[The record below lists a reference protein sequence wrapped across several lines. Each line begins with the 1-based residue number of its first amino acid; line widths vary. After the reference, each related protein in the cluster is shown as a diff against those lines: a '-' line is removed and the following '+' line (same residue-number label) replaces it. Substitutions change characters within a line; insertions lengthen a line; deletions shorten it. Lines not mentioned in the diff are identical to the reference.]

1 MSKPVK
7 QLITQQYRDLFE
19 GVSGAVLVDIRG
31 IESNAT
37 NNLRGRLAQKQIRVT
52 IVKNS
57 LARLAFRD
65 TELQPLGEMLEGS
78 NALVY
83 PTDSEAT
90 VVTVARELIDVAKQL
105 KKLQFKGALMEG
117 IRFGAD
123 QIEDLSKYPTRPEA
137 QAQVVQ
143 LFLSPAQKLTGQVL
157 GPARRIASCIKAVEE
172 RHGEAA

>member
-7 QLITQQYRDLFE
+7 QLITQQYRNLFE

-31 IESNAT
+31 IESNET
-37 NNLRGRLAQKQIRVT
+37 NDLRGRLGQKQIRVT

-65 TELQPLGEMLEGS
+65 TELEPIGEMLEGPS
-78 NALVY
+78 AMVY
-83 PTDSEAT
+83 ATDSDTTA
-90 VVTVARELIDVAKQL
+90 VSVARELIDVAKTL

-123 QIEDLSKYPTRPEA
+123 EIEALSKYPTRPEA

-143 LFLSPAQKLTGQVL
+143 ILLSPAQKVVGQIAAP
-157 GPARRIASCIKAVEE
+157 GRKIASILKAIEE
-172 RHGEAA
+172 KHAA